1 MEIIACIFSC
11 IALLL
16 SVAGYYI
23 NLKLYNQNKVFDE
36 KIRAY
41 GEIAKALNHVVDILI
56 DNLHEGRSL
65 RDEKPKDYEDNLDD
79 LADEIDEAIGQM
91 HGVLIVNILLLPKKV
106 VEHLESFSNFIDS
119 GENFD
124 IFENPEKMDSLVEQ
138 LATRLEE
145 AIYMMREDMQSEK
158 LNSGLQKRLTG
169 NIGHKIFGNE

>member
-1 MEIIACIFSC
+1 METIACIFSG

-41 GEIAKALNHVVDILI
+41 GEIAKALNNVVNVLI
-56 DNLHEGRSL
+56 ENLHEGKLL
-65 RDEKPKDYEDNLDD
+65 REDKPKDYQDDLDD

-91 HGVLIVNILLLPKKV
+91 HDVLIVNVLLLPKKI
-106 VEHLESFSNFIDS
+106 VEHLDGFARFIDS
-119 GENFD
+119 DENFD
-124 IFENPEKMDSLVEQ
+124 IFENPEKMDPLVDE
-138 LATRLEE
+138 LGKRLEN
-145 AIYMMREDMQSEK
+145 AIYIMREDMQSEK